1 MTLKSN
7 TSGGNSSPSKN
18 ETNIF
23 VYGSLR
29 AGLPLND
36 ALSNSSFIQTVK
48 SESKYTMYDLGAFP
62 CIRKNGET
70 SIVGDLYSVDD
81 DTLARLDMIEG
92 IPTLYQRD
100 FIDIKGWDNP
110 DTEIYAY
117 FFSNEVYA
125 TPTVESGDWAYHKGY
140 SNVSL

>member
-1 MTLKSN
+1 MTIQSN
-7 TSGGNSSPSKN
+7 TSGGNSSPQKN

-29 AGLPLND
+29 YKLPLND
-36 ALSNSSFIQTVK
+36 ALRNSTPIATVK
-48 SESKYTMYDLGAFP
+48 TESKYTMYDLGAFP

-81 DTLARLDMIEG
+81 DTLARIDMIEG

-100 FIDIKGWDNP
+100 FIDIKGWEN
-110 DTEIYAY
+110 TEIYAY
-117 FFSNEVYA
+117 FFANEVYA

-140 SNVSL
+140 SDVSL

>member
-1 MTLKSN
+1 MTNQSN
-7 TSGGNSSPSKN
+7 TNGGNSSPSKN

-29 AGLPLND
+29 YGLPLNH
-36 ALSNSSFIQTVK
+36 ALSTSNYIATVK

-70 SIVGDLYSVDD
+70 SIIGDMYSVSD
-81 DTLARLDMIEG
+81 DTLAQLDMIEG

-100 FIDIKGWDNP
+100 LIDIHGWENP

-117 FFSNEVYA
+117 YFSNEVYA
-125 TPTVESGDWAYHKGY
+125 TQIVESGDWAYHKGY
-140 SNVSL
+140 SDVSL